1 MVLREICY
9 AVILTIRLYCILS
22 RYFLLS
28 YITGCNHPDMGEKK
42 VFSTRIDDEILKKLK
57 HLAVDEDASLG
68 DLLEESINDL
78 LGKYEKKRKESK
90 KK

>member
-1 MVLREICY
+1 M
-9 AVILTIRLYCILS
+9 
-22 RYFLLS
+22 LS